1 MTLLLV
7 LLIIITTIIALL
19 SIPIF
24 VAGRVSRKES
34 FEGTVQMMWGGLV
47 GARIIFVAK
56 EVNVYFQFGPW
67 SLKLNQQQKDDTEKK
82 AKRKK
87 NVNAKDKPNSNNI
100 ADWGLLKSVLTRAVW
115 QESVEFLKRLYKS
128 LHLKGKIDGEYGF
141 EDPSLTG
148 MLCGLLAA
156 LDLENPQI
164 ALEPNFAETVIRFD
178 SDLSFRITPVQLLW
192 ITGGFAFSRVIRVIW
207 WPLIFKRKRKRR
219 LNLNVQGQC

>member
-7 LLIIITTIIALL
+7 LLIVITTIIALL
-19 SIPIF
+19 SVPIF

-34 FEGTVQMMWGGLV
+34 LEGTVQLMWGGLF
-47 GARIIFVAK
+47 GARIFFVGK
-56 EVNVYFQFGPW
+56 EVSVHFRFGPW
-67 SLKLNQQQKDDTEKK
+67 SLKLNQQQKDSTEKK

-87 NVNAKDKPNSNNI
+87 NVKAKDKPKSNNI
-100 ADWGLLKSVLTRAVW
+100 ADWDLVKSVLTRAVW
-115 QESVEFLKRLYKS
+115 QEFVEYLKRLYRS

-148 MLCGLLAA
+148 MLCGLLVA
-156 LDLENPQI
+156 LDLDNPKI

-178 SDLSFRITPVQLLW
+178 SDLSFRVIPVRILW
-192 ITGGFAFSRVIRVIW
+192 ITGGFAFSRAIRVIW